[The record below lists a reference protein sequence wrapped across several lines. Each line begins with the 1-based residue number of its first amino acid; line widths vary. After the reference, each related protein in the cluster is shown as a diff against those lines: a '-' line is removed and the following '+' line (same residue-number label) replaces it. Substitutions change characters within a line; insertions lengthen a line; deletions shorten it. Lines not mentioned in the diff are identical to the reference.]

1 MTSDPENPA
10 WTEARD
16 SMPFREKSAWIQL
29 VSAVAVWGYYFWTV
43 ALALAAGQSVH
54 FVGLF
59 VGCVIGL
66 VVLQIVLSI
75 FAALFALR
83 DAEAPSDERE
93 KLIALKAARIAFV
106 VLNIGIIT
114 LAVAGPLFARPLLP
128 GVADAGMIVMVN
140 GILLAM
146 VIAEIVRGA
155 SQIVYFR
162 LGG

>member
-1 MTSDPENPA
+1 MSSDPEA
-10 WTEARD
+10 WTQTRD
-16 SMPFREKSAWIQL
+16 NMPFREKSAWIQL
-29 VSAVAVWGYYFWTV
+29 ISAVAVWGYYFSTV
-43 ALALAAGQSVH
+43 ALALAAGRDVH
-54 FVGLF
+54 FVALF
-59 VGCVIGL
+59 VGCIIGL

-83 DAEAPSDERE
+83 DAKAPSDERE
-93 KLIALKAARIAFV
+93 NLIALKAARIAFV

-128 GVADAGMIVMVN
+128 NFADAGMVVMVN

-146 VIAEIVRGA
+146 VIAEVVRCS

>member
-1 MTSDPENPA
+1 MTSDPES
-10 WTEARD
+10 WTEVRD
-16 SMPFREKSAWIQL
+16 NMPFREKSAWIQMI
-29 VSAVAVWGYYFWTV
+29 SAVAVWGYYFWTV

-83 DAEAPSDERE
+83 DAKAPSDERE
-93 KLIALKAARIAFV
+93 KLIALKAVRIAFV

-114 LAVAGPLFARPLLP
+114 LAVVGPIFARPLLP
-128 GVADAGMIVMVN
+128 GIADAGMIVMVN
-140 GILLAM
+140 GILIAM
-146 VIAEIVRGA
+146 VIAEVVRCS